1 MTLSVDTLTI
11 DCHDPKLL
19 ADFWCAALGY
29 RLDEIDE
36 EGAAIEPASGPDWTM
51 LFLVVPDEKVVK
63 NRLHLDLRPRGS
75 MASEVARLE
84 HLGGSPITRVDE
96 GGNFWTVMADPE
108 GNEFCVLR
116 GPEDGW
122 SGEREMP
129 LSVDTLLMDCHDPK
143 LLADFWCAALG
154 YRLDHIDEED
164 AVVEPAAGVVGWTM
178 LFQFVPE
185 AKTVKNRLHLDLRPS
200 GAMATEVA
208 RLEKDGASVIARID
222 QGGSF
227 WTVMGDPEGNEFCV
241 LRGPEDG
248 WSGEL

>member
-19 ADFWCAALGY
+19 ADFWCAALDY

-36 EGAAIEPASGPDWTM
+36 EGAVVEPSAGAGWSM

-63 NRLHLDLRPRGS
+63 NRLHLDLRPSGS
-75 MASEVARLE
+75 MAAEVARLE
-84 HLGGSPITRVDE
+84 QLGASATTRIDE
-96 GGNFWTVMADPE
+96 GGGFWTVMGDPE

-116 GPEDGW
+116 GPEDGY
-122 SGEREMP
+122 SGDP
-129 LSVDTLLMDCHDPK
+129 GTTLSVDELVIDGHDPK
-143 LLADFWCAALG
+143 VLADFWCAALD
-154 YRLDHIDEED
+154 YRLDEIDEQD
-164 AVVEPAAGVVGWTM
+164 AIVKPASGPGWTM
-178 LFQFVPE
+178 LFQTVPE
-185 AKTVKNRLHLDLRPS
+185 DKAVKNRFHLDVRPS
-200 GAMATEVA
+200 GSMASEVA
-208 RLEKDGASVIARID
+208 RMEQLGAAAIRRVD
-222 QGGSF
+222 EGGSF